1 MVNQLT
7 WKIGG
12 QQGEGIESAGQILAK
27 ALTNQGYFLYGI
39 RSFSSRIKGGA
50 TNNRLRI
57 STTPVGAIS
66 DFTDL
71 MLAFD
76 QEAIDLNVGD
86 MDVNGWMIADTAFEP
101 KMPEGNKTRLVAL
114 PISEIAK
121 TNGTILMR
129 NMVCVGISCA
139 LLGLDPKMIF
149 PMIQDQYGKKGEKI
163 VTANQHALM
172 DGYNA
177 MKEAGGAEIEK
188 FHIESADGKSRMLLN
203 GNDAFGFGAIA
214 GGCRFYSGYPITPST
229 EVMQF
234 MIENLPIIGGD
245 AVQTEDELSACIMAI
260 GANYAGVRSMTATCG
275 PGVALM
281 SEALGLAVM
290 AEIPMVVVDV
300 QRGGPSTGLA
310 SKHEQSDLY
319 ISCFGSHGDAVKIV
333 MAPTSIEDL
342 FYDAA
347 EAFNLAEEFQ
357 VPVMV
362 LSDQQMGLGEQ
373 TVEPFDLAKVEIR
386 RGKIKKQADL
396 PEMANPDYYKR
407 YLHTEDGISPR
418 VFPGMKNGI
427 HGTTG
432 LEHDEYG
439 KPFENPAARNKM
451 MDKRLHKLDN
461 VVNVFKNPLLINA
474 PHAEADLL
482 ILGMG
487 GARGVVEEA
496 AERFNKDGVKANTGI
511 IRLINP
517 MPVELLKA
525 EMAKA
530 KRVVV
535 VEHNQQGQFAS
546 LMRMNNLETE
556 AKKIESVLQ
565 YDGGVMK
572 TSTVYNG
579 IKGGK

>member
-27 ALTNQGYFLYGI
+27 ALTHQGYFLYGI

-57 STTPVGAIS
+57 STTPVGAIA

-76 QEAIDLNVGD
+76 QEAIDLNVS
-86 MDVNGWMIADTAFEP
+86 DVREGGWIIADESFNPTI
-101 KMPEGNKTRLVAL
+101 PEGAKAELKKF

-121 TNGTILMR
+121 ANGTILMR
-129 NMVCVGISCA
+129 NMVCVGLSCA
-139 LLGLDPKMIF
+139 LLGLDPKGFFQMVE
-149 PMIQDQYGKKGEKI
+149 DQYGKKGEKI
-163 VTANQHALM
+163 VAANQKALM
-172 DGYNA
+172 DGYEK
-177 MKEAGGAEIEK
+177 MLEVGGEGIKAFCLEK
-188 FHIESADGKSRMLLN
+188 ADGKPRMLLN

-234 MIENLPIIGGD
+234 MIKHLPEVGGA

-260 GANYAGVRSMTATCG
+260 GANYAGVRTMTATCG
-275 PGVALM
+275 PGVSLM

-310 SKHEQSDLY
+310 SKHEQSDLF
-319 ISCFGSHGDAVKIV
+319 ITCFGSHGDAVKIV
-333 MAPTSIEDL
+333 MASTSIEDL

-373 TVEPFDLAKVEIR
+373 TVEPFDLSKVEIR
-386 RGKIKKQADL
+386 RGKLLKESDL
-396 PEMANPDYYKR
+396 PELKNPDYYKR

-418 VFPGMKNGI
+418 VLPGMKNAI

-432 LEHDEYG
+432 LEHDECG
-439 KPFENPAARNKM
+439 KPFENPAFRIKN
-451 MDKRLHKLDN
+451 MDKRLNKLN
-461 VVNVFKNPLLINA
+461 GVVKSFKNPLIVDA
-474 PHAEADLL
+474 PHSDAEVL
-482 ILGMG
+482 IMGMG

-496 AERFNKDGVKANTGI
+496 AAKLNAEGIKTNTAM
-511 IRLINP
+511 IRLVNP
-517 MPVELLKA
+517 MPVELLNA
-525 EMAKA
+525 EIAKA

-535 VEHNQQGQFAS
+535 VEHNQQGQFAK
-546 LMRMNNLETE
+546 LMKMNEVDK
-556 AKKIESVLQ
+556 ADKVESVLQ

-572 TSTVYNG
+572 PGTVYRQ

>member
-27 ALTNQGYFLYGI
+27 ALTHQGYYLYGI

-57 STTPVGAIS
+57 STTPVGAIA

-76 QEAIDLNVGD
+76 QEAIDLNVS
-86 MDVNGWMIADTAFEP
+86 DVREGGWIIADESFNPTI
-101 KMPEGNKTRLVAL
+101 PEGSKVELKKF

-121 TNGTILMR
+121 ANGTILMR
-129 NMVCVGISCA
+129 NMVCVGLSCA
-139 LLGLDPKMIF
+139 LLGLDPKGFFQMVE
-149 PMIQDQYGKKGEKI
+149 DQYGKKGEKI
-163 VTANQHALM
+163 VSANQKALM
-172 DGYNA
+172 DGYEK
-177 MKEAGGAEIEK
+177 MIEVGGEGLKDFCLEK
-188 FHIESADGKSRMLLN
+188 ADGKPRMLLN
-203 GNDAFGFGAIA
+203 GNDSFGFGAIA

-234 MIENLPIIGGD
+234 MIKHLPEVGGA

-260 GANYAGVRSMTATCG
+260 GANYAGVRTMTATCG
-275 PGVALM
+275 PGVSLM

-310 SKHEQSDLY
+310 SKHEQSDLF
-319 ISCFGSHGDAVKIV
+319 ITCFGSHGDAVKIV

-373 TVEPFDLAKVEIR
+373 TVEPFDLSKVEIR
-386 RGKIKKQADL
+386 RGKLLKESDL
-396 PEMANPDYYKR
+396 SELKNPDYYKR

-418 VFPGMKNGI
+418 VLPGMKNAI

-432 LEHDEYG
+432 LEHDECG
-439 KPFENPAARNKM
+439 KPFENPAFRTKN
-451 MDKRLHKLDN
+451 MDKRLNKLN
-461 VVNVFKNPLLINA
+461 GVVKSFKNPLIVNTSHSDAEILIM
-474 PHAEADLL
+474 
-482 ILGMG
+482 GMG
-487 GARGVVEEA
+487 GARGVVEETA
-496 AERFNKDGVKANTGI
+496 AKLNAEGIKTNTAM

-517 MPVELLKA
+517 MPVDLLNA
-525 EMAKA
+525 EIAKA

-535 VEHNQQGQFAS
+535 VEHNQQGQFAK
-546 LMRMNNLETE
+546 LMKMNEVDK
-556 AKKIESVLQ
+556 ADKVESVLQ

-572 TSTVYNG
+572 PGTVYRQ

>member
-27 ALTNQGYFLYGI
+27 TLTHAGYFLYGI

-66 DFTDL
+66 DFTNL

-76 QEAIDLNVGD
+76 QEAIDLNIKD
-86 MDVNGWMIADTAFEP
+86 MDANGWLIADSSFSP
-101 KMPEGNKTRLVAL
+101 KLPEGSTVKLVSL
-114 PISEIAK
+114 PIADIAK
-121 TNGTILMR
+121 NNGTILMR

-139 LLGLDPKMIF
+139 LLGLDPKSIF
-149 PMIQDQYGKKGEKI
+149 PMIEDQYGKKGEKI
-163 VTANQHALM
+163 VVANQKALM
-172 DGYNA
+172 DGYEA
-177 MKEAGGAEIEK
+177 MQSAGGADIEV
-188 FHIESADGKSRMLLN
+188 FHLEKADGKPRMLIS
-203 GNDAFGFGAIA
+203 GNDAFGFGSVA

-234 MIENLPIIGGD
+234 LINHLPEIGGD
-245 AVQTEDELSACIMAI
+245 AVQTEDELSACIMAM
-260 GANYAGVRSMTATCG
+260 GANYAGVRAMTATCG

-373 TVEPFDLAKVEIR
+373 TVEPFDLSKIEIR
-386 RGKIKKQADL
+386 RGKIQREGDL
-396 PEMANPDYYKR
+396 PELLNPDYYKR

-432 LEHDEYG
+432 LEHDETG
-439 KPFENPAARNKM
+439 KPYEEPVARTKM
-451 MDKRLHKLDN
+451 MDKRLRKLSG
-461 VVNVFKNPLLINA
+461 VVNTFKNPLMVNA
-474 PHAEADLL
+474 PHGDAEVL

-487 GARGVVEEA
+487 GTRGVVEEA
-496 AERFNKDGVKANTGI
+496 AERLNKDGIKTNTAMV
-511 IRLINP
+511 RLINP
-517 MPVELLKA
+517 MPVDLLLA

-535 VEHNQQGQFAS
+535 VEHNQQGQLAS
-546 LMRMNNLETE
+546 LLRMNNMD
-556 AKKIESVLQ
+556 KDNKIESVLQ

-572 TSTVYNG
+572 TSTAYNQ

>member
-27 ALTNQGYFLYGI
+27 ALTHQGYFLYGI

-57 STTPVGAIS
+57 STTPVGAIA

-76 QEAIDLNVGD
+76 QEAIDLNVN
-86 MDVNGWMIADTAFEP
+86 DVREGGWIIADESFNPTI
-101 KMPEGNKTRLVAL
+101 PEGSKVELKKF

-121 TNGTILMR
+121 ANGTILMR
-129 NMVCVGISCA
+129 NMVCVGLSCA
-139 LLGLDPKMIF
+139 LLGLDPKGFFQMVE
-149 PMIQDQYGKKGEKI
+149 DQYGKKGEKI
-163 VTANQHALM
+163 VAANQKALM
-172 DGYNA
+172 DGYEK
-177 MKEAGGAEIEK
+177 MHEIGGEGLKDFCLEK
-188 FHIESADGKSRMLLN
+188 ADGKPRMLLN
-203 GNDAFGFGAIA
+203 GNDSFGFGAIA

-234 MIENLPIIGGD
+234 MIKHLPEVGGA

-260 GANYAGVRSMTATCG
+260 GANYAGVRTMTATCG
-275 PGVALM
+275 PGVSLM

-310 SKHEQSDLY
+310 SKHEQSDLF
-319 ISCFGSHGDAVKIV
+319 ITCFGSHGDAVKIV

-373 TVEPFDLAKVEIR
+373 TVEPFDLSKVEIR
-386 RGKIKKQADL
+386 RGKLLKESDL
-396 PEMANPDYYKR
+396 PELKNPDYYKR
-407 YLHTEDGISPR
+407 YLQTEDGISPR
-418 VFPGMKNGI
+418 VLPGMKNAI

-432 LEHDEYG
+432 LEHDECG
-439 KPFENPAARNKM
+439 KPFENPAFRTKN
-451 MDKRLHKLDN
+451 MDKRLNKLN
-461 VVNVFKNPLLINA
+461 GVVKSFKNPLIVNA
-474 PHAEADLL
+474 PHNDAEVL
-482 ILGMG
+482 IMGMG

-496 AERFNKDGVKANTGI
+496 AARLNAEGVKTNTAM
-511 IRLINP
+511 IRLVNP
-517 MPVELLKA
+517 MPVDLLNV
-525 EMAKA
+525 EIAKA

-535 VEHNQQGQFAS
+535 VEHNQQAQFAK
-546 LMRMNNLETE
+546 LMKMNQVDK
-556 AKKIESVLQ
+556 ADKVESVLQ

-572 TSTVYNG
+572 PGTAYRQ

>member
-27 ALTNQGYFLYGI
+27 ALTHQGYFLYGI

-57 STTPVGAIS
+57 STTPVGAIA

-76 QEAIDLNVGD
+76 QEAIDLNVS
-86 MDVNGWMIADTAFEP
+86 DVREGGWIIADESFNPTI
-101 KMPEGNKTRLVAL
+101 PEGTKAELKKF

-121 TNGTILMR
+121 ANGTILMR
-129 NMVCVGISCA
+129 NMVCVGLSCA
-139 LLGLDPKMIF
+139 LLGLDPKGFFQMVE
-149 PMIQDQYGKKGEKI
+149 DQYGKKGEKI
-163 VTANQHALM
+163 VAANQKALM
-172 DGYNA
+172 DGYEK
-177 MKEAGGAEIEK
+177 MLEIGGEGLKDFCLEK
-188 FHIESADGKSRMLLN
+188 ADGKPRMLLN
-203 GNDAFGFGAIA
+203 GNDSFGFGAIA

-234 MIENLPIIGGD
+234 MIKHLPEVGGA

-260 GANYAGVRSMTATCG
+260 GANYAGVRTMTATCG
-275 PGVALM
+275 PGVSLM

-310 SKHEQSDLY
+310 SKHEQSDLF
-319 ISCFGSHGDAVKIV
+319 ITCFGSHGDAVKIV
-333 MAPTSIEDL
+333 IAPTSIEDL

-373 TVEPFDLAKVEIR
+373 TVEPFDLSKVDIR
-386 RGKIKKQADL
+386 RGKLLKESDL
-396 PEMANPDYYKR
+396 PELKNPDYYKR

-418 VFPGMKNGI
+418 VLPGMKNAI

-432 LEHDEYG
+432 LEHDECG
-439 KPFENPAARNKM
+439 KPFENPAFRIKN
-451 MDKRLHKLDN
+451 MDKRLNKLN
-461 VVNVFKNPLLINA
+461 GVVKSFKNPLIVDA
-474 PHAEADLL
+474 PHSDAEVL
-482 ILGMG
+482 IMGMG

-496 AERFNKDGVKANTGI
+496 AAKLNAEGIKTNTAM
-511 IRLINP
+511 IRLVNP
-517 MPVELLKA
+517 MPVDLLNA
-525 EMAKA
+525 EIAKA
-530 KRVVV
+530 NRVVV
-535 VEHNQQGQFAS
+535 VEHNQQGQFAK
-546 LMRMNNLETE
+546 LMKMNEVNK
-556 AKKIESVLQ
+556 ADKVESVLQ

-572 TSTVYNG
+572 PGTVYRQ

>member
-27 ALTNQGYFLYGI
+27 ALTHQGYFLYGI

-57 STTPVGAIS
+57 STTPVGAIA
-66 DFTDL
+66 DYTDL

-76 QEAIDLNVGD
+76 QEAIDLNVN
-86 MDVNGWMIADTAFEP
+86 DVREGGWIIADESFNPTI
-101 KMPEGNKTRLVAL
+101 PEGSKVELKKF

-121 TNGTILMR
+121 ANGTILMR

-139 LLGLDPKMIF
+139 LLGLDPKGFFQMVE
-149 PMIQDQYGKKGEKI
+149 DQYGKKGEKI
-163 VTANQHALM
+163 VAANQKALM
-172 DGYNA
+172 DGYEK
-177 MKEAGGAEIEK
+177 MHEIGGEGLKDFCLEK
-188 FHIESADGKSRMLLN
+188 ADGKPRMLLN
-203 GNDAFGFGAIA
+203 GNDSFGFGAIA

-234 MIENLPIIGGD
+234 MIKHLPEVGGA

-260 GANYAGVRSMTATCG
+260 GANYAGVRTMTATCG
-275 PGVALM
+275 PGVSLM

-310 SKHEQSDLY
+310 SKHEQSDLF
-319 ISCFGSHGDAVKIV
+319 ITCFGSHGDAVKIV

-373 TVEPFDLAKVEIR
+373 TVEPFDMSKIEIR
-386 RGKIKKQADL
+386 RGKLLKESDL
-396 PEMANPDYYKR
+396 PELKNPDYYKR

-418 VFPGMKNGI
+418 VLPGMKNAI

-432 LEHDEYG
+432 LEHDECG
-439 KPFENPAARNKM
+439 KPFENPAFRTKN
-451 MDKRLHKLDN
+451 MDKRLNKLQG
-461 VVNVFKNPLLINA
+461 VVKSFKNPLLVDA
-474 PHAEADLL
+474 PHNDAEIL
-482 ILGMG
+482 IMGMG
-487 GARGVVEEA
+487 GARGVVEETA
-496 AERFNKDGVKANTGI
+496 AKLNAEGIKTNTAM
-511 IRLINP
+511 IRLVNP
-517 MPVELLKA
+517 MPVEILNT
-525 EMAKA
+525 EIAKA

-535 VEHNQQGQFAS
+535 VEHNQQAQFAK
-546 LMRMNNLETE
+546 LMKMNEVDK
-556 AKKIESVLQ
+556 ADKVESVLQ

-572 TSTVYNG
+572 PGTVYRQ

>member
-27 ALTNQGYFLYGI
+27 ALTHQGYFLYGI

-71 MLAFD
+71 LLAFD
-76 QEAIDLNVGD
+76 QEAIDLNES
-86 MDVNGWMIADTAFEP
+86 DVDDNGWIIADSSFSP
-101 KMPEGNKTRLVAL
+101 KLSEGCAKRLVSL
-114 PISEIAK
+114 PISDIAK
-121 TNGTILMR
+121 ENGSILMR

-139 LLGLDPKMIF
+139 LLGLDPKSFFQMVE
-149 PMIQDQYGKKGEKI
+149 DQYGKKGEKM
-163 VTANQHALM
+163 VAANQKALM
-172 DGYNA
+172 DGFNA
-177 MKEAGGAEIEK
+177 MLESGGDDIKKFELEK
-188 FHIESADGKSRMLLN
+188 ADGKPRMMLN
-203 GNDAFGFGAIA
+203 GNDAYGFGSIA

-234 MIENLPIIGGD
+234 MIKHLPEVGGA
-245 AVQTEDELSACIMAI
+245 AVQTEDELSACIMAL
-260 GANYAGVRSMTATCG
+260 GANYAGVRTMTATCG
-275 PGVALM
+275 PGISLM

-290 AEIPMVVVDV
+290 AEIPMVVVNV

-347 EAFNLAEEFQ
+347 EALNLAEEFQ
-357 VPVMV
+357 CPVMV

-373 TVEPFDLAKVEIR
+373 TVEPFDLSKVEIR
-386 RGKIKKQADL
+386 RGKLLTEKDL
-396 PEMANPDYYKR
+396 PEMANPEYYKR
-407 YLHTEDGISPR
+407 YLHTPDGISPR
-418 VFPGMKNGI
+418 VLPGMKNGI

-432 LEHDEYG
+432 LEHDEFG
-439 KPFENPAARNKM
+439 KPFENPAGRTKN
-451 MDKRLHKLDN
+451 MDKRLGKMAG
-461 VVNVFKNPLLINA
+461 VAKSFKNPLLVNA
-474 PHAEADLL
+474 PHAEAEVL
-482 ILGMG
+482 IMGMG
-487 GARGVVEEA
+487 GTKGVVEETA
-496 AERFNKDGVKANTGI
+496 AKLNAEGIKTNTTMV
-511 IRLINP
+511 RLINP
-517 MPVELLKA
+517 MPKEALEA

-530 KRVVV
+530 KRIVI
-535 VEHNQQGQFAS
+535 VEHNQQAQLAH
-546 LMRMNNLETE
+546 LMKMNEV
-556 AKKIESVLQ
+556 KKADIIESVLQ

-572 TSTVYNG
+572 PGTAYRQ